1 VRAPSEA
8 RLRLLQRLT
17 DCPRAASRAL
27 MWGTLLAV
35 WTVAGV
41 TVKTAKSLGISSVRA
56 ALAARTRADAD
67 AVRARRWTT

>member
-1 VRAPSEA
+1 
-8 RLRLLQRLT
+8 
-17 DCPRAASRAL
+17 

-56 ALAARTRADAD
+56 APGSGRAE
-67 AVRARRWTT
+67 RR

>member
-1 VRAPSEA
+1 
-8 RLRLLQRLT
+8 
-17 DCPRAASRAL
+17 

-56 ALAARTRADAD
+56 ALAARSRPDAD
-67 AVRARRWTT
+67 AARARRWTT